1 MLRRRSPRSG
11 VAAVELAIVSVGILV
26 PVMIGIWETGRLIEV
41 KQLVS
46 TAAREG
52 ARLAAQGYVIDAT
65 GQTIEVKA
73 NTGTPNVAEVAY
85 QSLIASGLT
94 NLQKS
99 DVTTTFQFTTATS
112 GGITPTDPY
121 LGERGEWFT
130 VTVSIP
136 WEKVRWVNL
145 GILQPTTVSYT
156 VTWRMLIDDKFT
168 VNETLP
174 SW

>member
-1 MLRRRSPRSG
+1 MLRSRSPRSG
-11 VAAVELAIVSVGILV
+11 VAAVELAIVSVGIIV
-26 PVMIGIWETGRLIEV
+26 PVLIGIWETGRIIEV

-52 ARLAAQGYVIDAT
+52 ARLAAQGYVIDNN
-65 GQTIEVKA
+65 GQTLQVKA
-73 NTGTPNVAEVAY
+73 TTGSPNVSDAVY

-94 NLQKS
+94 KLQKS
-99 DVTTTFQFTTATS
+99 DVTTTFRFVPMA
-112 GGITPTDPY
+112 GGASPTDDPY
-121 LGERGEWFT
+121 LGIRGQAFT
-130 VTVSIP
+130 VSVSIP

-145 GILQPTTVSYT
+145 GILQPETVSYS
-156 VTWRMLIDDKFT
+156 VSWRMLIDDKFT

>member
-11 VAAVELAIVSVGILV
+11 VAAVELAIVSVGIMV
-26 PVMIGIWETGRLIEV
+26 PVMIGLWETGRLIEV

-52 ARLAAQGYVIDAT
+52 ARLAAQGYVIDSN
-65 GQTIEVKA
+65 GQTLQVKA
-73 NTGTPNVAEVAY
+73 SSGTPNVSDAVY

-94 NLQKS
+94 GLQKS
-99 DVTTTFQFTTATS
+99 DITTTFRFIPQA
-112 GGITPTDPY
+112 GGANPTDDPY
-121 LGERGEWFT
+121 LGVRGQAFT

-136 WEKVRWVNL
+136 WQKVRWVNL
-145 GILQPTTVSYT
+145 GILQPTAVNYTVS
-156 VTWRMLIDDKFT
+156 WRMLIDDKFT

-174 SW
+174 TW